1 MTSPLKANLDGEKYW
16 IQLNQTGRVFNTTR
30 SPVNA
35 RMGIVSM
42 VAMVE
47 FWLILLEIELTM
59 KPRPAPL
66 KLTSISIKYISPK
79 LKIPL
84 LYPTNQKTMQS

>member
-30 SPVNA
+30 SPVKA

-47 FWLILLEIELTM
+47 F
-59 KPRPAPL
+59 
-66 KLTSISIKYISPK
+66 
-79 LKIPL
+79 
-84 LYPTNQKTMQS
+84 